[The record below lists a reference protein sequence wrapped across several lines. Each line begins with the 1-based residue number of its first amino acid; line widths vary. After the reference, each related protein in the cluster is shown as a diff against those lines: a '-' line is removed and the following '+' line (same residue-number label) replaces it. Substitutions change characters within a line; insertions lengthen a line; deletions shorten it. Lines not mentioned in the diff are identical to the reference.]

1 MLRHLP
7 LLLRLYQTVKIRHL
21 RWAAVLLLLAIGAGS
36 SALGALNFGWQGGV
50 GVPLVLLLA
59 VGVLTWISLLI
70 GMHSHRRNRP
80 RAAILFL
87 APAAMWGRGKAHSAW
102 LENRNKMVAMVMQRM
117 AMNFMSG
124 GR

>member
-7 LLLRLYQTVKIRHL
+7 LLLRLYQTVKIQHL
-21 RWAAVLLLLAIGAGS
+21 RWAAILLFLAVCAGG
-36 SALGALNFGWQGGV
+36 SALGTMGYGWQGGV
-50 GVPLVLLLA
+50 GVPLALLLT
-59 VGVLTWISLLI
+59 VGLLVGISLLI

-102 LENRNKMVAMVMQRM
+102 LENRNKVVAMVMQRM

-124 GR
+124 PR